1 MKHLLVLTERAELL
15 LCVVAMNKHMAV
27 HHGEPFSCVIY
38 SRVPGFRGTRVRWMK
53 QMNQVVRYKKIGTVE
68 SARAAREGVGCISSW
83 AYGFVVRRD
92 AESDFYSKRSQAKMK
107 EQC

>member
-1 MKHLLVLTERAELL
+1 
-15 LCVVAMNKHMAV
+15 
-27 HHGEPFSCVIY
+27 
-38 SRVPGFRGTRVRWMK
+38 MK

>member
-1 MKHLLVLTERAELL
+1 L

-53 QMNQVVRYKKIGTVE
+53 QMNQVVRYKKIGTGGKSVRGKRGCRMHIE
-68 SARAAREGVGCISSW
+68 LGVWLCSTQGCRV
-83 AYGFVVRRD
+83 GFLF
-92 AESDFYSKRSQAKMK
+92 ETKSG
-107 EQC
+107 

>member
-68 SARAAREGVGCISSW
+68 RARAAREGVGCLSGC